1 MSVMLICTLGS
12 RDLQLSGELIKP
24 AREKGREI
32 MQNLDTV
39 KGNLTY
45 PIIRNVL
52 EHILNIEKQSISRLV
67 LIPTDQDEQFTKS
80 EYRLNDTIE
89 FARILKKLISE
100 HYGHKVRDVKI
111 SPITKNPA
119 YLDTM
124 FSFFNNTLNDAVFQM
139 RDIDKCYVEQTGGV
153 PAANMALLYQCVNK
167 FKDKCHVL
175 YVTESNQVISLRI
188 SDIILDEKRK
198 SLFPHLVEK
207 YDYASLCAH
216 LDESRQDEHF
226 MLNLCQYAQRRL
238 HFDTDEAIL
247 IADRGIN
254 TFFADGREVFE
265 HLASDLQHLA
275 SDLQHLASDLQKV
288 KSKDYVSLIAEL
300 FYNMRIKYL
309 RQEFVDFLGRIYRF
323 EEGVLRYI
331 IETELDVT
339 TKKEKSSKSLTLAR
353 YIEENSELSDLIRSQ
368 KTPEGEAVD
377 PSKHGLPRFNACLNY
392 LIVEKGKDEYKKVYE
407 IFRKFVQ
414 LINIRNESIIGH
426 GFKGVSEEIIKENYD
441 GDVLED
447 LKAVVSLV
455 LEKSGRESESDPFE
469 RINRILI
476 ERISQL

>member
-275 SDLQHLASDLQKV
+275 SDLQKV

-309 RQEFVDFLGRIYRF
+309 RQEFVDFLGRLYRF
-323 EEGVLRYI
+323 QEAVPRYLIEKEFSISTDVDPKTGKQTDLDRLLESDEELKGFI
-331 IETELDVT
+331 
-339 TKKEKSSKSLTLAR
+339 A
-353 YIEENSELSDLIRSQ
+353 SQ
-368 KTPEGEAVD
+368 KMPKGGNID
-377 PSKHGLPRFNACLNY
+377 PSRVGTPRLVAFLDF
-392 LIVEKGKDEYKKVYE
+392 LIEKKGMEKLRPVSDFFKKTE
-407 IFRKFVQ
+407 K
-414 LINIRNESIIGH
+414 LMNIRNNSIIGH

-476 ERISQL
+476 ERIGQL